1 MSLSV
6 VFILFIWLGW
16 VQYLNDL
23 NLWVVVFPQFVK
35 ISCKCFFSPIFS
47 SNLDSHCT
55 FVTLLD
61 TVLQIIEASFFF
73 PTCFSLDDFWSLPIL
88 SFVASDLLFMQ
99 IDLHNLC
106 FWNLLRFIYV
116 AWQKI
121 MSVSVPQLFENKVYS
136 LLFGYKGHYL
146 LLEHTCWLYY

>member
-1 MSLSV
+1 MRSQLWFCYYPVYNILGVWDITFNIFFLTFGFQQFVMSLSV

-35 ISCKCFFSPIFS
+35 ISGKCFFSPIFS

-88 SFVASDLLFMQ
+88 SFVASDLLFMPS
-99 IDLHNLC
+99 NK
-106 FWNLLRFIYV
+106 F
-116 AWQKI
+116 
-121 MSVSVPQLFENKVYS
+121 LFLIIVFFS
-136 LLFGYKGHYL
+136 L
-146 LLEHTCWLYY
+146 